1 MNRSN
6 PLPQKYLWPHLEHH
20 PNPNSRHYDK
30 EVQIANKK
38 LALYVWYMTLS
49 ILWQF
54 WVRKIDKKE
63 KLKRKWGLCRERF
76 ILDLGVVK
84 CDHGEELSIALYRP
98 WQHHH
103 TILLKPSIFLY
114 IKDNMLF
121 MKVLFLIIFITN
133 ITGCEGRG
141 FQLGVVAM
149 RCCERQ

>member
-1 MNRSN
+1 M
-6 PLPQKYLWPHLEHH
+6 
-20 PNPNSRHYDK
+20 
-30 EVQIANKK
+30 
-38 LALYVWYMTLS
+38 
-49 ILWQF
+49 
-54 WVRKIDKKE
+54 
-63 KLKRKWGLCRERF
+63 CRERF

-84 CDHGEELSIALYRP
+84 CDHGEELSIALYHH

-141 FQLGVVAM
+141 FQLGGRGDALLRKAIRNYIRHALYNGTMMQRGEV
-149 RCCERQ
+149 C